1 MESAVVIAYRVLT
14 EGWLLPV
21 SICEMRLADTP
32 ISRARP
38 RRLMPRAVRA
48 CRMRA
53 PTGGTTAG
61 DTNGSFRRNV
71 HRH

>member
-1 MESAVVIAYRVLT
+1 MVIAYSVLT

-21 SICEMRLADTP
+21 SIWEIRLAETP

-38 RRLMPRAVRA
+38 RRLIPRAVRA

-53 PTGGTTAG
+53 PTGGTTTG
-61 DTNGSFRRNV
+61 DTDGSFRRYV
-71 HRH
+71 HTH